1 MPKEIIDYSQTTIYK
16 IFCKDEQI
24 TDIYVGHTTNF
35 AKRKY
40 QHKSAC
46 NRGDKLKLYETIRK
60 NGGWDNWNIYEIA
73 KYNCNDNTEARIKEQ
88 YHYELLKSTLNSVSP
103 YKDKTKYFCEKC
115 NIYCENE
122 VSYNKHIQM
131 NKHKEDWISK
141 KLLDKYQCELC
152 NYTCCYL
159 SDWNKHITTRKHI
172 NNKNDPL
179 EEIEK
184 IEEIE
189 ELQLFEKNVKISQCE
204 HCNKEFKTNAGLW
217 KHKNKGSCL
226 KIHDKATE
234 NNEIITMLLKQNS
247 ELIKG
252 QSEMIKEHSDIK
264 NLILEICKNG
274 INNSTSDSHN
284 TTNTTTTTTNSH
296 NKAFNIQFY
305 LNETCKNAMNMSDF
319 IESINLQLS
328 DLISVGELG
337 YVDGISKIIIDELN
351 KLDSTKRPV
360 NCTDKKRETIYIKD
374 DDKWDKDEENK
385 KLTKAVKRV
394 AFKNTKLFPTYKEKY
409 PEYSNAESCHS
420 DKYSKIVI
428 ESLKDDRENNDKVI
442 KNISKVTT
450 IKEK

>member
-1 MPKEIIDYSQTTIYK
+1 MTSKHIKLTTVNT
-16 IFCKDEQI
+16 FSNNSCQQI
-24 TDIYVGHTTNF
+24 AD
-35 AKRKY
+35 
-40 QHKSAC
+40 Q
-46 NRGDKLKLYETIRK
+46 
-60 NGGWDNWNIYEIA
+60 
-73 KYNCNDNTEARIKEQ
+73 IKEF
-88 YHYELLKSTLNSVSP
+88 TCIC
-103 YKDKTKYFCEKC
+103 CEK
-115 NIYCENE
+115 
-122 VSYNKHIQM
+122 
-131 NKHKEDWISK
+131 
-141 KLLDKYQCELC
+141 
-152 NYTCCYL
+152 
-159 SDWNKHITTRKHI
+159 
-172 NNKNDPL
+172 P
-179 EEIEK
+179 
-184 IEEIE
+184 
-189 ELQLFEKNVKISQCE
+189 
-204 HCNKEFKTNAGLW
+204 FKSRVGLW
-217 KHKNKGSCL
+217 KHKQKCSNEK
-226 KIHDKATE
+226 
-234 NNEIITMLLKQNS
+234 NNQLSSEISEKELMMTIIKDNSDLKQ
-247 ELIKG
+247 
-252 QSEMIKEHSDIK
+252 
-264 NLILEICKNG
+264 LILEICKNG
-274 INNSTSDSHN
+274 INNSRSDSHN

-409 PEYSNAESCHS
+409 PEYSNAESSHS

>member
-1 MPKEIIDYSQTTIYK
+1 MEIEELKK
-16 IFCKDEQI
+16 IEK
-24 TDIYVGHTTNF
+24 N
-35 AKRKY
+35 
-40 QHKSAC
+40 
-46 NRGDKLKLYETIRK
+46 DK
-60 NGGWDNWNIYEIA
+60 
-73 KYNCNDNTEARIKEQ
+73 KYNC
-88 YHYELLKSTLNSVSP
+88 
-103 YKDKTKYFCEKC
+103 
-115 NIYCENE
+115 E
-122 VSYNKHIQM
+122 V
-131 NKHKEDWISK
+131 
-141 KLLDKYQCELC
+141 CA
-152 NYTCCYL
+152 YTCCYL
-159 SDWNKHITTRKHI
+159 SDWTKHIITRKHI
-172 NNKNDPL
+172 NNQNETL
-179 EEIEK
+179 EEIEEIKK
-184 IEEIE
+184 IEKIE
-189 ELQLFEKNVKISQCE
+189 KKSQCD

-217 KHKNKGSCL
+217 KHKNKGSCM
-226 KIHDKATE
+226 KIHDKGTE

-247 ELIKG
+247 ELIK
-252 QSEMIKEHSDIK
+252 EHSDIK
-264 NLILEICKNG
+264 NIILEICKNG
-274 INNSTSDSHN
+274 INNTSDSH
-284 TTNTTTTTTNSH
+284 NTTTTTTNSH

-351 KLDSTKRPV
+351 KLDFTKRPV

-394 AFKNTKLFPTYKEKY
+394 AFKNTKLFPKYKEKY